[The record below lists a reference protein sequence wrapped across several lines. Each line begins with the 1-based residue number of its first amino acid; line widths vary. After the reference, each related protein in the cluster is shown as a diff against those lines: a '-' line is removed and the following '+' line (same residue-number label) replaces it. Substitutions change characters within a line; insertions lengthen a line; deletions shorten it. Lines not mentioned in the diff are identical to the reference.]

1 MYAVIRTGGKQCR
14 VKQGEIVRVEALAVE
29 AGDTVTFDEVLLV
42 GEGESV
48 RVGSPTVDGAS
59 VQGTVLRQGRQKKVV
74 IQTYKRRQNSNRRR
88 AGHRQAFT
96 EVKIDAIEG

>member
-42 GEGESV
+42 GEGDSV

-59 VQGTVLRQGRQKKVV
+59 VQGTVLRQGRHKKVV

-96 EVKIDAIEG
+96 EIKIDAIEG